1 MKTYRPK
8 VRFLDDA
15 LTDGIIDEALELLAT
30 IGVFVENVEAR
41 SLLAGAGASEASA
54 EGRVLI
60 PRPVV
65 EGALRAAPREF
76 QMFDSSGSKSYV
88 VGGDNVHFDPG
99 SAALRIHDHAVRAS
113 RPAGTDDLVRFHR
126 VTQALP
132 HLAFQST
139 GLIGSDVPGRAS
151 DAYRLF
157 HALFWCAKP
166 VVTGTFSV
174 ESFEP
179 MSGLLAAVRGGSK
192 ALAEKP
198 FAIFDA
204 CPSPP
209 LTWTNL
215 TAQSILD
222 CSRAGIPSEFVAM
235 PLTGATAPVTL
246 AGALVQHT
254 AENLA
259 GLVIAQSARPGAPV
273 IFGGSPAS
281 FDMRTGA
288 PPMGAMETMMIDCA
302 YVQVGKRLELPTHA
316 YMGLSDAKVLDAQ
329 AGLESGMGALLAALA
344 GVNVVSGPG
353 MLDYESTQSLEKLVI
368 DDEICGMALRMIE
381 GITPRE
387 TPMAIHLF
395 QEMGAHPDFLTHPH
409 TLRWLREEHRFP
421 KILERRNYQQW
432 EEGGKLSVG
441 DRASREVDRIL
452 GGEAVPV
459 VAGDVAEEMT
469 SVMLT
474 YLRACGAEGFPPSEF
489 DLHRRS
495 SMMTTS

>member
-1 MKTYRPK
+1 MKTCRPK
-8 VRFLDDA
+8 LRFLDDA
-15 LTDGIIDEALELLAT
+15 LADGIIDEAFELLAT
-30 IGVFVENVEAR
+30 IGVFVENLEAR
-41 SLLAGAGASEASA
+41 SLLADAGASRVSM
-54 EGRVLI
+54 EGRILI
-60 PRPVV
+60 PRTVV
-65 EGALRAAPREF
+65 ETGLRTAPREI
-76 QMFDSSGSKSYV
+76 QMFDASASTSFF

-99 SAALRIHDHAVRAS
+99 SAALRIHDHARRAS
-113 RPAGTDDLVRFHR
+113 RPAATEDLIRFHR
-126 VTQALP
+126 LTQALP

-157 HALFWCAKP
+157 HALLWCAKP

-174 ESFEP
+174 ESFGP
-179 MSGLLAAVRGGSK
+179 MSGLLAAVRGGTK
-192 ALAEKP
+192 ELAEKP
-198 FAIFDA
+198 LAIFDA

-209 LTWTNL
+209 LTWTHL
-215 TAQSILD
+215 TTQSIID
-222 CSRAGIPSEFVAM
+222 CARAGIPSEFVAM

-246 AGALVQHT
+246 AGALVQLT

-259 GLVIAQSARPGAPV
+259 GLVIAQRARPRAPV

-281 FDMRTGA
+281 FDMRTGN

-302 YVQVGKRLELPTHA
+302 YVQIGKRLDLPTHA
-316 YMGLSDAKVLDAQ
+316 YMCLSDAKILDAQ

-368 DDEICGMALRMIE
+368 DNEICGMALRMID

-421 KILERRNYQQW
+421 RILERGNYQQW

-459 VAGDVAEEMT
+459 VDGDVAEELC

-474 YLRACGAEGFPPSEF
+474 YLKACGADGFPQSWR
-489 DLHRRS
+489 L
-495 SMMTTS
+495 